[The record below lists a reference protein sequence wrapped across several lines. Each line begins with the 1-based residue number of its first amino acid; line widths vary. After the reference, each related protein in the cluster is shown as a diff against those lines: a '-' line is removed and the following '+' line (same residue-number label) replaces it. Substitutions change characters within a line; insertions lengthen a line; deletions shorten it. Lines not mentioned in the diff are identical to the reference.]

1 MSFIRYTVVVKYLK
15 DDKMDPDVIAWVMK
29 HEFDGKKAA
38 KLDKRYNDDGADPL
52 ILRQSS

>member
-1 MSFIRYTVVVKYLK
+1 
-15 DDKMDPDVIAWVMK
+15 MDPDVIAWVMK

-38 KLDKRYNDDGADPL
+38 KLDKRYNDDGDPL

>member
-29 HEFDGKKAA
+29 HEFDGKAA
-38 KLDKRYNDDGADPL
+38 KLDKRYNDDGDPL